1 MEISNQAQ
9 EILEEIWT
17 EEEEKGSKAVT
28 PDQIGISPEDEALKE
43 LIDKGILVLRDGS
56 LSLTPKGYEEA
67 RNAIRRHR
75 LAERLLYDVLETGSQ
90 ILEDRAC
97 KFEHLLYEGI
107 DENICTLLGHPK
119 FCPHGKPIPPGECC
133 LRAKETGERVVSA
146 LSELKPG
153 QKGRIAYLQARNS
166 KELQK
171 LMAMGVLPGTPIELR
186 RRFPSYIFKVGYT
199 EYAVDRETADQIYV
213 RLER

>member
-9 EILEEIWT
+9 EILEKIWIEV
-17 EEEEKGSKAVT
+17 EERGNETVT
-28 PDQIGISPEDEALKE
+28 PDQIGISPDDGAIKE
-43 LIDKGILVLRDGS
+43 LIDKEMLALRDDR
-56 LSLTPKGYEEA
+56 LTLTPRGHEEA

-107 DENICTLLGHPK
+107 DESICTLLGHPK

-133 LRAKETGERVVSA
+133 LRARETGERVVSA
-146 LSELKPG
+146 LTDLKPG
-153 QKGRIAYLQARNS
+153 QKGKIAYLQARNS
-166 KELQK
+166 RELQK
-171 LMAMGVLPGTPIELR
+171 LMAMGILPGTPIELR

>member
-1 MEISNQAQ
+1 MKISNQAQ

-17 EEEEKGSKAVT
+17 EEEEGNKTIT
-28 PDQIGISPEDEALKE
+28 PDHIGVPPDDEAIKE
-43 LIDKGILVLRDGS
+43 LIDKGILILKDGK
-56 LSLTPKGYEEA
+56 LVLTPKGREEA

-97 KFEHLLYEGI
+97 RFEHLLYEGI
-107 DENICTLLGHPK
+107 DESICTLLGHPR

-133 LRAKETGERVVSA
+133 LRARETGERVVSA
-146 LSELKPG
+146 LTDLKPG
-153 QKGRIAYLQARNS
+153 QKGKIAYLQAKNS

-171 LMAMGVLPGTPIELR
+171 LMAMGILPGTPIELR
-186 RRFPSYIFKVGYT
+186 RRFPSYIFRVGYT